1 MFLTIRILFLVGFL
15 TKCKSH
21 NYYLKGVKT
30 CILKVETIE
39 AFLVQSYN

>member
-21 NYYLKGVKT
+21 DYYLKGVKT

-39 AFLVQSYN
+39 AVLVQSYN

>member
-1 MFLTIRILFLVGFL
+1 MNFVSLGFL
-15 TKCKSH
+15 TKYKSH

-39 AFLVQSYN
+39 VFLVQSHN